1 MSFISKVVNFCNQ
14 DPKPIF
20 DHIRNIGI
28 ATVIV
33 LGGRLAL
40 VKSSDIGGVGV
51 QVGQFMSWSLVAIGS
66 VLFIINMNYGVRSI
80 SSFFLGRHANI
91 GVIERTSKIVRILR
105 CRHRIKSSMYQN
117 ILKFYLKEWGTQVIV
132 LIYYVSIL
140 LIIASNALNSG
151 LLDMEKPQSSS
162 EVYLNVKKVS
172 DTLEEQ
178 REKLLT
184 KEKEIESLKEQ
195 LHASE
200 QKYNKLLKSDS

>member
-1 MSFISKVVNFCNQ
+1 MSFISKVVNFYNQ

-40 VKSSDIGGVGV
+40 VKSSDIGGFGV

-91 GVIERTSKIVRILR
+91 GVIERSSKIVRIFR
-105 CRHRIKSSMYQN
+105 CRHRIKSSTYQN
-117 ILKFYLKEWGTQVIV
+117 ILKFYLKEWSTQVIV
-132 LIYYVSIL
+132 LIYYISIL

-151 LLDMEKPQSSS
+151 LLDIEKPQSSS

-184 KEKEIESLKEQ
+184 KEKEIESLKGQ